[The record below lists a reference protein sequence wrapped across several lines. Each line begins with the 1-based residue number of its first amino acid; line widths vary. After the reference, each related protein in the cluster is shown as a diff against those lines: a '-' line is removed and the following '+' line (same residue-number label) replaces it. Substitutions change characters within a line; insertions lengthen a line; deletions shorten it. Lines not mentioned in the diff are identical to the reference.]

1 MNKDFGPYLNV
12 KNAIFP
18 AYRAGGTELLFLTDV
33 TGTNQVWSVAAKP
46 GGSWPDQ
53 LTYYDERVTGI
64 FPDPT
69 GTSFIISRDRGGDE
83 QDQFYLLEGDARD
96 GVTITTLVDTPEH
109 KNNFGSW
116 RPDGQAYSFSSNRRR
131 TAFLDVYIQEI
142 GREPQLVYQA
152 DATLNPEAF
161 SPDGRYLLIR
171 RSNTNL
177 DTDFLLLDLAHLDH
191 TPRHLTPHE
200 GQAHFEEA
208 AFSADGQTLYCL
220 TDQGRDFSAPA
231 SLDLATGQLTFLA
244 ERDWDSSVLAVS
256 PDGTKLLYDINENGA
271 FKLIV
276 RDLES
281 GEETPVPGLPIGTVF
296 GLGLATSKPVWSPD
310 SRRIAF
316 SFNSPVHN
324 SDIWEYELDANTVYQ
339 VTDSPRGGLN
349 PQKFV
354 MPDLVKFPTFD
365 GLQIPGL
372 LYLPGADQSEDQ
384 SKGKPGGKTP
394 FILLVHGGPE
404 SQTVFGWN
412 PVLQY
417 YVSQGYGVLAPNVR
431 GSSGYG
437 KKYLA
442 LDDVRKRGD
451 SVADL
456 KAAVEYLRASGV
468 ADPDRIAVYGQ
479 SYGGFMVL
487 AAITTYPEL
496 WAAGV
501 DIYGIANMLTFL
513 ENTSPYRRKLRTPEY
528 GDPDVDRDF
537 LIEISP
543 IHKIDRITAPL
554 MVIHGARDPR
564 VPIGESDQMV
574 ESLRARQHPVEYH
587 VFDDEGHGI
596 TKLKNKLAVYPAV
609 ATFLDRYLKSEN
621 LTQ

>member
-1 MNKDFGPYLNV
+1 MSLNKDFGPYLNV

-18 AYRAGGTELLFLTDV
+18 AYAAGGAKLLFLTDI
-33 TGTNQVWSVAAKP
+33 TGTNQVWSVQVNPA
-46 GGSWPDQ
+46 GSWPDQ
-53 LTYYDERVTGI
+53 LTFYDERVTGI
-64 FPDPT
+64 YPDPT
-69 GTSFIISRDRGGDE
+69 NDAFIITRDRGGDE
-83 QDQFYLLEGDARD
+83 QDQFYLLQGDVAQ
-96 GVTITTLVDTPEH
+96 GITITTLVDTPEY
-109 KNNFGSW
+109 KNNFGCW
-116 RPDGQAYSFSSNRRR
+116 RPDGMAYSFSSNRRH
-131 TAFLDVYIQEI
+131 TAFLDLYIHELGQEP
-142 GREPQLVYQA
+142 RMVYQA

-161 SPDGRYLLIR
+161 SPDGRYLVFR

-177 DTDFLLLDLAHLDH
+177 DTDLFLLDLANPDQP
-191 TPRHLTPHE
+191 PRHLTPHQE
-200 GQAHFEEA
+200 QALFEEC
-208 AFSADGQTLYCL
+208 AFSPDGTAIYCITNL
-220 TDQGRDFSAPA
+220 NRDFAAPA
-231 SLDLATGQLTFLA
+231 RLDLADGKLTYLA
-244 ERDWDSSVLAVS
+244 ERNWDSSVLRLS
-256 PDGTKLLYDINENGA
+256 PDGKKLLYDVNENGM
-271 FKLIV
+271 FRLFIYE
-276 RDLES
+276 LQS
-281 GEETPVPGLPIGTVF
+281 GTETEVPGLPPGTVL
-296 GLGLATSKPVWSPD
+296 GLGLVTSHPIWSPD

-324 SDIWEYELDANTVYQ
+324 ADIWQYELGSEKSYP
-339 VTDSPRGGLN
+339 VTFSPKGGLN
-349 PQKFV
+349 PQRFV
-354 MPDLVKFPTFD
+354 VPELVKFPTFD
-365 GLQIPGL
+365 GLQIPAL
-372 LYLPGADQSEDQ
+372 LFLPEGAET
-384 SKGKPGGKTP
+384 KATTP
-394 FILLVHGGPE
+394 FIVLVHGGPE
-404 SQTVFGWN
+404 SQTTFNWN

-456 KAAVEYLRASGV
+456 KAAVEYLRAGGI
-468 ADPDRIAVYGQ
+468 ADPKRIAVYGQ

-574 ESLRARQHPVEYH
+574 ESLLARQHPVEYH

-609 ATFLDRYLKSEN
+609 AAFLDRYLKEI
-621 LTQ
+621 